1 MTNEITKLNHSL
13 RYLSDYS
20 EDVEVDL
27 YDTLEDS
34 YGKSCP
40 VCDKEY
46 LEIEWEPLPL
56 LKGEVKVYIEYVYC
70 PSCLSI
76 VVQQGGEI
84 IYNGLNKTW
93 NEGYSVIKRSCCG

>member
-1 MTNEITKLNHSL
+1 MDNEDITKLNHSL

-46 LEIEWEPLPL
+46 LQIEWETLPL
-56 LKGEVKVYIEYVYC
+56 LKGGVKVYIEYVYC

-84 IYNGLNKTW
+84 IYNGVSKDWNKD
-93 NEGYSVIKRSCCG
+93 YSVIKKV